1 MYICLLKK
9 DDCMSHC
16 KYPFLGLSMK
26 TLTETRKLKSSEF
39 GFTYLWICTFNVLKY

>member
-16 KYPFLGLSMK
+16 KYPFLGVIHENIDWNEEIK
-26 TLTETRKLKSSEF
+26 EF
-39 GFTYLWICTFNVLKY
+39 WVWFYLPLDMYI